1 MIKATTQKGPRGE
14 KELERLL
21 SRIGG
26 VSVRRQPSSGA
37 FGTRIN
43 TRSLQ
48 GDLKLNFG
56 ETTYRCE
63 VKRRKEAPQV
73 LERWLLGLDLL
84 AIRSDQGDW
93 RFYLPEAAFLNLLA
107 LAAEAASTPE
117 SPMENVVAPLKKTI
131 SNSFRRKSGG
141 SRSRSHG

>member
-14 KELERLL
+14 KELARLL
-21 SRIGG
+21 SRVSG
-26 VSVRRQPSSGA
+26 VNVRRQPASGA
-37 FGTRIN
+37 FGTRVN

-48 GDLKLNFG
+48 GDLRLSFG

-107 LAAEAASTPE
+107 LAAELEAAGAWTMDRPT
-117 SPMENVVAPLKKTI
+117 LTQ
-131 SNSFRRKSGG
+131 RQTR
-141 SRSRSHG
+141 